1 MQGPGQECDDI
12 AELEALWLSSQGQQ
26 RASQSSPGLQATTSA
41 GQHCHVAY
49 WQQCDHAASRTHFL
63 NRMQQTHVLVH
74 SSVGSI
80 SHVERPSQRW
90 AVQRSKLKQR
100 FMYTK
105 FSEGRLIQ
113 PSLNCVYCGVY
124 PSQELFLR
132 NLYNLERCLL
142 LLQIDIRHQ
151 LVSKAHFKCS
161 LHQIRQKLGL
171 SQPKATGLQL
181 VLQQALH
188 SHTVRLLPLTETNRM
203 QSLAKSLSSLQQMK
217 ACDSSY
223 IPLMQKDE
231 DRMPLSRMMQS
242 IGRHCHQQV

>member
-63 NRMQQTHVLVH
+63 NQMQQIHVLVH
-74 SSVGSI
+74 SAVGSI
-80 SHVERPSQRW
+80 SHVEGPLQRW

-100 FMYTK
+100 FMDTK

-113 PSLNCVYCGVY
+113 PSLNCVFCGVY

-132 NLYNLERCLL
+132 NLHNLERCLL

-151 LVSKAHFKCS
+151 LVGKAHFKCS
-161 LHQIRQKLGL
+161 LHQIRQKL
-171 SQPKATGLQL
+171 GLQL

-203 QSLAKSLSSLQQMK
+203 QTLAKSLYSLQQMK
-217 ACDSSY
+217 AGDSS
-223 IPLMQKDE
+223 
-231 DRMPLSRMMQS
+231 
-242 IGRHCHQQV
+242 